1 MYTTYSAGHAE
12 SRFPYPFGTGK
23 GGHKPGHQTVRTQKT
38 PARRKPYGFLN
49 RTLQPIA
56 PDLYT
61 ETYRGRV
68 NLTTEESFDYLY
80 RSALNYVQLLEMELP
95 YTPPSKAS
103 PREKI
108 CRLYQ
113 VLDASLTD
121 HVNLEVRK
129 GQLRFCIYRYH
140 SWPDYTLFWLPVNF
154 TEKLHGTLK
163 RIVLEFIRRFIRHHR
178 MQDIT
183 DTPYFEMAEC
193 GLDCYLEEIM
203 DRDELKRQREKNR
216 IFRSYSEG
224 KISRCLK
231 RMRSRA
237 FCRKLEEQVRQYV
250 PVTKAEGGLLELIRE
265 GLPFI
270 AASSPCI
277 MDYEYDWHSEEE
289 PDFMPIPMGYQILLT
304 YSNED
309 ELTDELESYFTSDS
323 QETYCLT
330 PVSGLLITPQT
341 EKPLPPDDFP
351 ERFAKW
357 LSRFMDYIAN
367 RLND

>member
-12 SRFPYPFGTGK
+12 SRFPYPVGTGK
-23 GGHKPGHQTVRTQKT
+23 GGHKPGHQTVRTQKA

-203 DRDELKRQREKNR
+203 DRDELKRQREKSR
-216 IFRSYSEG
+216 IFRSYNEG

-237 FCRKLEEQVRQYV
+237 FCRNLKEQVRQYV
-250 PVTKAEGGLLELIRE
+250 PATKAESGLLELVRE

-277 MDYEYDWHSEEE
+277 MDYEYDWHSEE
-289 PDFMPIPMGYQILLT
+289 
-304 YSNED
+304 SN
-309 ELTDELESYFTSDS
+309 
-323 QETYCLT
+323 
-330 PVSGLLITPQT
+330 
-341 EKPLPPDDFP
+341 
-351 ERFAKW
+351 
-357 LSRFMDYIAN
+357 
-367 RLND
+367 